1 MNFDIANYTNLQ
13 FSKATNYTTTK
24 PKLVDNGVKYFL
36 REVLKNC
43 HSYKQNNINIFYNIT
58 MFVLFVITLGII
70 LLTRYKGNS
79 MSKKYYEKSMKDK
92 DYIMS
97 KLVYYNRQNIDN
109 QQRIKNNMITNLPDY
124 SNHVGANILHKN
136 LYFS

>member
-13 FSKATNYTTTK
+13 FSKATINPTDK

-124 SNHVGANILHKN
+124 SNHVEANILHKN